1 MKNRTLTMMQ
11 LGVTHDDILEMNDRF
26 NSGMC
31 DIGTAN
37 AVSIALRKR
46 FKAKYIPRIIFA
58 SNHNACSLGIGTE
71 SYALPQNLFWWLRES
86 QNGLAVKPS
95 LFSFAIPATLLRKE
109 PLRTVEFQ
117 KIFT

>member
-1 MKNRTLTMMQ
+1 MQ
-11 LGVTHDDILEMNDRF
+11 LGITHDDIREMNDRF

-46 FKAKYIPRIIFA
+46 FKAKYTPRIIFV

-71 SYALPQNLFWWLRES
+71 SYSLPQNLFWWLRES
-86 QNGLAVKPS
+86 QNGMAVKPS
-95 LFSFAIPATLLRKE
+95 QFSFAVPAGLLRKE
-109 PLRTVEFQ
+109 PLRTSHFQ
-117 KIFT
+117 TLLN